1 MWIGLYVAPGSWS
14 DSLEALAQ
22 VTLQFTPHVTIEA
35 PDLLLLDVGA
45 SLQLFGGPEKL
56 LQRLRTECTIAG
68 ATTIWLATAPNPT
81 AAGLLARAPI
91 RTWPIQTGELTP
103 QRSAR
108 PNSTHCQ

>member
-68 ATTIWLATAPNPT
+68 ATTIWLATAPRPT
-81 AAGLLARAPI
+81 RLYPI
-91 RTWPIQTGELTP
+91 PLYLIQTGELTP
-103 QRSAR
+103 RHSAR
-108 PNSTHCQ
+108 LNSTYYR